1 MAGSSRSI
9 APAVR
14 PIVSGS
20 STPAIRP
27 SGSSSSIRPGISGI
41 SSSGGCLPALRPGSS
56 GFSTS
61 PDVGTSGTGN
71 SARAEL
77 SGLFNWNPN
86 YRPSK
91 KRKAS
96 YVGKGSKRKKLP
108 SWTHTWVC
116 LAQKGDQ
123 HNPDPEERSVLQL
136 AGLGEKRFPILLHSD
151 AQDIHAEL
159 LEQFPKLEKAGGY
172 ELLRLGPGGI
182 GNLQLIKPPPNG
194 YSVEYLRPVV
204 GSAKIFIRPF
214 QQDLDIDSSTLY
226 GVRTTC
232 TTRTQR

>member
-20 STPAIRP
+20 STRAIRP
-27 SGSSSSIRPGISGI
+27 SGSGSSIRPGISGNSI
-41 SSSGGCLPALRPGSS
+41 SSSGSCLPALRPCSS

-61 PDVGTSGTGN
+61 SFNPDVGTSGN

-77 SGLFNWNPN
+77 SGLFNWNRN

-123 HNPDPEERSVLQL
+123 HNPDPEERSSLQL
-136 AGLGEKRFPILLHSD
+136 AGLGEKRFPILML
-151 AQDIHAEL
+151 
-159 LEQFPKLEKAGGY
+159 
-172 ELLRLGPGGI
+172 
-182 GNLQLIKPPPNG
+182 
-194 YSVEYLRPVV
+194 
-204 GSAKIFIRPF
+204 KISMLSFWSSF
-214 QQDLDIDSSTLY
+214 Q
-226 GVRTTC
+226 C
-232 TTRTQR
+232 